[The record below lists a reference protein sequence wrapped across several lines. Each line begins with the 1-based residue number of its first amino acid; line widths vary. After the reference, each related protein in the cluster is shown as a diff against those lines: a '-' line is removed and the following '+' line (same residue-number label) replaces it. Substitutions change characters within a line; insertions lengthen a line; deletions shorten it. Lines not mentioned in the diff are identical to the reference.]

1 MLNMLAIPLT
11 IFFSLA
17 YGCTLFAH
25 NTATSTSVPDRIDL
39 TLPMILRGTLKTVQ
53 FQKLQLQLL
62 TKDSARVRVESQLE
76 PRSGASLSLLNNHA
90 QALGPTATDNAQHYQ
105 LKLSHSQM
113 LKTGTALTAE
123 WLFEHRSADFAMEQ
137 IPDSSSYQSQFVVAV
152 KQSLTRNFWGKS
164 YQAQLDAARM
174 QEQATEQRVASETET
189 MLMGIVEIY
198 HRAWLLRERLAAAQ
212 RNLALQW
219 RLRKVIRAKSE
230 LGTAEDTDLLQVKSA
245 VAESRQRVRDSK
257 KMLKDIW
264 YQLVIPMRLP
274 PEYLDVDV
282 ENIKIALEREQEFAL
297 ATCKDWQQQ
306 SFDNLQTSPQMDFYK
321 KSWEA
326 LQYRLMT
333 QKERLYPD
341 IFVALRLTNNGMNE
355 SLGTSIFDSVFSP
368 DFTLSLTAGIEMTF
382 GNHAVQADLK
392 DIVQQQHMMELS
404 IAQLKDTLRLNA
416 LTGCDRV
423 RRLLA
428 KEKVLKRV
436 LYNNKKRVALLEE
449 KFELGQTEVLSVI
462 QAGREVISTELQ
474 LKETVQD
481 MAVSAWKIRQNAGQ
495 VLTYLQGLIE
505 K

>member
-1 MLNMLAIPLT
+1 MLKVLTRLLT
-11 IFFSLA
+11 IFFFLA

-25 NTATSTSVPDRIDL
+25 NTATSPSVPDRIDL
-39 TLPMILRGTLKTVQ
+39 TLPMILQGTLKTVQ

-105 LKLSHSQM
+105 LKLSHNQM

-123 WLFEHRSADFAMEQ
+123 WLLEHRSADFTMEQ
-137 IPDSSSYQSQFVVAV
+137 LPDSSSYQSQFAFAV

-174 QEQATEQRVASETET
+174 QEQAIEQRVASETET

-198 HRAWLLRERLAAAQ
+198 HRAWLVRERLAAAR

-230 LGTAEDTDLLQVKSA
+230 LGTAEETDLLQVKSA

-257 KMLKDIW
+257 KTLKDIW

-282 ENIKIALEREQEFAL
+282 EKITIALESGQEFAL

-306 SFDNLQTSPQMDFYK
+306 NFDNLQTSPQMDFYK

-341 IFVALRLTNNGMNE
+341 IFVALRVTNNGMNE
-355 SLGTSIFDSVFSP
+355 SFGTSIFDSVFSA
-368 DFTLSLTAGIEMTF
+368 DLTLSLTAGIEMTL
-382 GNHAVQADLK
+382 GNHAARADLK
-392 DIVQQQHMMELS
+392 DIVQQQHMLELN
-404 IAQLKDTLRLNA
+404 IAQLKDNLRLNA

-436 LYNNKKRVALLEE
+436 LSNNKQRVALLEE